1 MIIANTSD
9 LITCLLKVKLL
20 IASVFMLLFGH
31 HLMAQTDSTIVSI
44 SINGK
49 IREGNDQPISN
60 VIVINKRTKSGFFGK
75 SDGSFNI
82 TCNKTDTLTITS
94 LGYIS
99 RNICFK
105 DSAQKATFDVVVY
118 LEERISTLNVVEIFA
133 PRDLDQIQ
141 KDIESLGYNEQ
152 DYMLSGINAVAS
164 PITFLYQQFSKVE
177 RSKRLVKQMDNE
189 DKKRDLL
196 KELFQHYVD
205 YEIIDL
211 TNEEFDDFIDFLNVS
226 DEFIKSSSQYD
237 FLIFV
242 KDRFTDYKV
251 LRRQKS
257 FKESDYNF
265 EED

>member
-1 MIIANTSD
+1 
-9 LITCLLKVKLL
+9 
-20 IASVFMLLFGH
+20 
-31 HLMAQTDSTIVSI
+31 
-44 SINGK
+44 
-49 IREGNDQPISN
+49 
-60 VIVINKRTKSGFFGK
+60 VIF
-75 SDGSFNI
+75 
-82 TCNKTDTLTITS
+82 
-94 LGYIS
+94 
-99 RNICFK
+99 
-105 DSAQKATFDVVVY
+105 

-141 KDIESLGYNEQ
+141 KDIQDLGYNED

-226 DEFIKSSSQYD
+226 DEFIKTSSQYD

-251 LRRQKS
+251 LRRQNK
-257 FKESDYNF
+257 FKETDYNF

>member
-1 MIIANTSD
+1 MGLSSHAQSD
-9 LITCLLKVKLL
+9 SIVVEIT
-20 IASVFMLLFGH
+20 
-31 HLMAQTDSTIVSI
+31 
-44 SINGK
+44 INGK

-60 VIVINKRTKSGFFGK
+60 VIVINQRTKSGFFGK
-75 SDGSFNI
+75 SDGSFSV
-82 TCNKTDTLTITS
+82 TCQKTDTLTITS
-94 LGYIS
+94 LGYVP
-99 RNICFK
+99 RTICFK
-105 DSAQKATFDVVVY
+105 DSTQKKIFDPTIY

-141 KDIESLGYNEQ
+141 KEIQQLGYNED
-152 DYMLSGINAVAS
+152 DYMLSGINAAIS

-177 RSKRLVKQMDNE
+177 KSKRLVKQMENE
-189 DKKRDLL
+189 DKKRELL

-226 DEFIKSSSQYD
+226 DEFIKTSSQYD
-237 FLIFV
+237 FLLFV

-251 LRRQKS
+251 LRRQNK
-257 FKESDYNF
+257 FKPTDYNF

>member
-1 MIIANTSD
+1 M
-9 LITCLLKVKLL
+9 KVKIL
-20 IASVFMLLFGH
+20 IISVFVLLFSQFV
-31 HLMAQTDSTIVSI
+31 MAQTDSTVISI
-44 SINGK
+44 SVNGK

-60 VIVINKRTKSGFFGK
+60 VIVINQRTKSGFFGK
-75 SDGSFNI
+75 SDGSFTI
-82 TCNKTDTLTITS
+82 SCNKTDTLTITS

-99 RNICFK
+99 RKICFK
-105 DSAQKATFDVVVY
+105 DSVQKTTYDVVVF
-118 LEERISTLNVVEIFA
+118 LEERISTLSVVEIFA

-141 KDIESLGYNEQ
+141 KDIESLGYNEE

-226 DEFIKSSSQYD
+226 DDFIKSSSQYD

-251 LRRQKS
+251 LRRQNK
-257 FKESDYNF
+257 FKETDYNF

>member
-1 MIIANTSD
+1 
-9 LITCLLKVKLL
+9 
-20 IASVFMLLFGH
+20 
-31 HLMAQTDSTIVSI
+31 
-44 SINGK
+44 
-49 IREGNDQPISN
+49 
-60 VIVINKRTKSGFFGK
+60 
-75 SDGSFNI
+75 
-82 TCNKTDTLTITS
+82 
-94 LGYIS
+94 
-99 RNICFK
+99 
-105 DSAQKATFDVVVY
+105 
-118 LEERISTLNVVEIFA
+118 VVEIFA

-141 KDIESLGYNEQ
+141 KDIQNLGYNED

-226 DEFIKSSSQYD
+226 DEFIKTSSQYD

-251 LRRQKS
+251 LRRQNK
-257 FKESDYNF
+257 FKETDYNF